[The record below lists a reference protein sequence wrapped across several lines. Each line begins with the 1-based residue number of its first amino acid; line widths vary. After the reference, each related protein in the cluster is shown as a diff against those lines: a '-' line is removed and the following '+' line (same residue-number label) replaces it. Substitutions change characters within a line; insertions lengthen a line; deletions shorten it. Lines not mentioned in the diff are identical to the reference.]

1 MKVQVWSDYVCPFCY
16 IGKRKFENALAAFE
30 HKDQVEIVYK
40 SFELDP
46 AAPLDASKDMYET
59 LAGKYGMS
67 IDRAKEMTRGVAQQA
82 KEVGLDY
89 DFDKMKRTNTRDAHR
104 LTHYAAEQGKMGEM
118 TELLLKAYFTESR
131 HIGEHQTLIQLAE
144 EAGLDPA
151 EAERVLGA
159 EDYNSSVERD
169 INEASQIGVTGVPFF
184 VFGGKYAVSGA
195 QPPEV
200 FAEVLHKVWE
210 EQNSAPLIYTGSK
223 DDSSQND
230 NCSDG
235 SCNI

>member
-1 MKVQVWSDYVCPFCY
+1 MKVQIWSDYVCPFCY
-16 IGKRKFENALAAFE
+16 IGKRKFENALASFE

-46 AAPLDASKDMYET
+46 NAPLDASKDMYET

-67 IDRAKEMTRGVAQQA
+67 IERAKEMTRGVAQQA

-118 TELLLKAYFTESR
+118 TERLLKAYFIESK
-131 HIGEHQTLIQLAE
+131 HIGEHQTLIDLAE
-144 EAGLDPA
+144 EAGLDRA
-151 EAERVLGA
+151 EAERILNA
-159 EDYNSSVERD
+159 EDYNSNVERD

-195 QPPEV
+195 QPAEV
-200 FAEVLHKVWE
+200 FAEVLDKVWE
-210 EQNSAPLIYTGSK
+210 EQNPVPIMYTGSK
-223 DDSSQND
+223 AAGSGNEGCD
-230 NCSDG
+230 DG
-235 SCNI
+235 SCKI